1 MENIMQKATATYV
14 APVGDNKVV
23 EMGGVTFF
31 DGVPVDLNSYDH
43 GQLIKKLEG
52 NQYFDIT
59 VSEDDKTAKPPA
71 KKRGRPSAADI
82 AAVKLAADEADKA
95 AKDAAEKA
103 KAAKA
108 DHEAAEKAASALP
121 PTPQTPK
128 ATVMTPTPKPPATAA
143 TMPAYTPPPQHEA

>member
-1 MENIMQKATATYV
+1 MQKATATYV
-14 APVGDNKVV
+14 APAGDNKVV

-31 DGVPVDLNSYDH
+31 DGTPVELNSYDH
-43 GQLIKKLEG
+43 GQLIQKLEG

-59 VSEDDKTAKPPA
+59 VGKDDENAKPPA

-82 AAVKLAADEADKA
+82 AAAKQAAEEADKA

-108 DHEAAEKAASALP
+108 DHEATAKAASAAP
-121 PTPQTPK
+121 KSAVTTPL
-128 ATVMTPTPKPPATAA
+128 PTPKPATAA
-143 TMPAYTPPPQHEA
+143 NPNPPAYVPPPSHEA